1 MKREEQ
7 LKLCMICKNHTFNAE
22 KEIICSLTNR
32 EADFDNTCSSYI
44 EDFERKKRIELANST
59 NQFVFK
65 NASKGK
71 RFANLLLDL
80 LFSII
85 FNFIISFAIAV
96 IFMALSWSIP
106 SFLIE
111 GSKLTDYLF
120 GFVINMIYYCG
131 LEATTGRTI
140 AKYITKTKVVNE
152 KGEIPDFK
160 SILIRT
166 LCRYIPFEPFTFL
179 GSDSSGLHDR
189 VSNTR
194 VIDAE

>member
-44 EDFERKKRIELANST
+44 EDVERKKRIELANST

-71 RFANLLLDL
+71 RFANFLLDL
-80 LFSII
+80 LFFLIFSFVFGLVIGII
-85 FNFIISFAIAV
+85 FI
-96 IFMALSWSIP
+96 ALSLPIP
-106 SFLIE
+106 SFFVQDD
-111 GSKLTDYLF
+111 KLTDYFF

-152 KGEIPDFK
+152 QGEIPDFK